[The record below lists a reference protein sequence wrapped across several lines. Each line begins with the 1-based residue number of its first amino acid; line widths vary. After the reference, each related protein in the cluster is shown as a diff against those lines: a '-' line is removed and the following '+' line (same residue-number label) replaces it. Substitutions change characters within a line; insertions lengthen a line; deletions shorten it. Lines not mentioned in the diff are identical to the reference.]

1 MGGPFGYDQRHAEE
15 EVVAE
20 WEEALESDH
29 QRQAKVIVMEAI
41 AAAERR
47 GWKRAIEAAA
57 DACDTH
63 IPGEQFGDFVRAM
76 PYPEKE

>member
-20 WEEALESDH
+20 WEEALESEH

-47 GWKRAIEAAA
+47 GRKQGWNAAIAVLEENGYHYTA
-57 DACDTH
+57 
-63 IPGEQFGDFVRAM
+63 EKLSAM
-76 PYPEKE
+76 PCPEKE